1 MRIARFVRKSDEN
14 EKAQWGVVEGG
25 LIYPRETPEGE
36 AVGEPLRLEDAR
48 LLAPAVP
55 TKIICVGL
63 NYLKHIQE
71 SGYDKGPLPTEPG
84 LFLKGPNALADPDSV
99 IPYPSFTDEFDY
111 EGELAVVIG
120 KRMKPGFKT
129 PMEGV
134 LGYTA
139 GLDMTARD
147 RQRNDLQWTAAKS
160 ADLFCPLGPWIETEL
175 DAGNV
180 AVRTKVNNE
189 IRQDGRTDD
198 LLFPVEKILAHI
210 LTFMTLEPGDVVL
223 TGTPSGVGPVS
234 PGDRIEV
241 DVEGLGRTLAVTI
254 GPKRE

>member
-1 MRIARFVRKSDEN
+1 MRIARFVMKSDEREN
-14 EKAQWGVVEGG
+14 ARWGTVEGG
-25 LIYPRETPEGE
+25 LLYPRETPGNR
-36 AVGEPLRLEDAR
+36 AASEPVRLEDAR

-55 TKIICVGL
+55 SKIICVGL
-63 NYLKHIQE
+63 NYLKHIEE
-71 SGYDKGPLPTEPG
+71 SGYDKESLPKEPS

-99 IPYPSFTDEFDY
+99 IPYPSFTKEFDY
-111 EGELAVVIG
+111 EGELAVIVG
-120 KRMKPGFKT
+120 KRMTPGSKN

-147 RQRNDLQWTAAKS
+147 KQRKDTQWTAAKS
-160 ADLFCPLGPWIETEL
+160 GDLFCPLGPWIETDL

-180 AVRTKVNNE
+180 AVRTKVNGE

-198 LLFPVEKILAHI
+198 LLFPVEKILGHI

-223 TGTPSGVGPVS
+223 TGTPSGVGRVF
-234 PGDRIEV
+234 PGDTIEV
-241 DVEGLGRTLAVTI
+241 EIEGLGRALAVTI

>member
-1 MRIARFVRKSDEN
+1 MRIARFAEKSDEN
-14 EKAQWGVVEGG
+14 RKARWGVAEAGF
-25 LIYPRETPEGE
+25 LYPRETPEGK
-36 AVGEPLRLEDAR
+36 AAGEPVRLEDAR

-55 TKIICVGL
+55 SKIICVGQ
-63 NYLKHIQE
+63 NYLTHIQE
-71 SGYDKGPLPTEPG
+71 MGLDKGLLPMEPG
-84 LFLKGPNALADPDSV
+84 LFIKTPNAVAAPDS
-99 IPYPSFTDEFDY
+99 IISYPSFTAEFHY

-120 KRMKPGFKT
+120 KPMKPGFKN

-139 GLDMTARD
+139 ALDMTARD
-147 RQRNDLQWTAAKS
+147 RQKDDLQWIRAKS

-189 IRQDGRTDD
+189 MRQDGRTDD
-198 LLFPVEKILAHI
+198 LLFPVDKILRHI

-223 TGTPSGVGPVS
+223 TGTPSGVGPVF

-241 DVEGLGRTLAVTI
+241 DVEGLGRALAVTI